1 MKKYRV
7 TISKASYRMPR
18 YPAIVSQRYKGKQNL
33 QRVFLSDISI
43 VKYSSME
50 EAIQKEK
57 RKKRKWKTKRRKRR
71 KKRRRRKKYGWN
83 RGKNPYLGGLG
94 SREIRRLTRPVLS
107 VNHLIEQNLSSRGQ
121 RCAGTGKLRIPRWVL
136 LDGFL
141 SETRKFL
148 ALNFS

>member
-57 RKKRKWKTKRRKRR
+57 RKKRKRKGEKGERKGEEEKNMDGTEGKTH
-71 KKRRRRKKYGWN
+71 
-83 RGKNPYLGGLG
+83 
-94 SREIRRLTRPVLS
+94 IV
-107 VNHLIEQNLSSRGQ
+107 V
-121 RCAGTGKLRIPRWVL
+121 
-136 LDGFL
+136 
-141 SETRKFL
+141 
-148 ALNFS
+148 